1 MWCLKTTFLIRVH
14 LCPSVVKINHPA
26 SGNGSGAM
34 GRFPWPR
41 VAGGG
46 FVSADWRDSAAQK
59 TMKPRLLLRQPN
71 YDQTGNENA
80 CQHRAGLSELEICSY
95 VSHE

>member
-1 MWCLKTTFLIRVH
+1 MDHVPWEDSPGRGLLAVGLFPLIGGILLLK
-14 LCPSVVKINHPA
+14 
-26 SGNGSGAM
+26 
-34 GRFPWPR
+34 
-41 VAGGG
+41 
-46 FVSADWRDSAAQK
+46 K

-95 VSHE
+95 ESHE

>member
-1 MWCLKTTFLIRVH
+1 
-14 LCPSVVKINHPA
+14 
-26 SGNGSGAM
+26 
-34 GRFPWPR
+34 
-41 VAGGG
+41 
-46 FVSADWRDSAAQK
+46 
-59 TMKPRLLLRQPN
+59 MKPRLLLRQPN